1 MHDLG
6 VLRDLAIIAGL
17 ALPVVALAHRLRLPP
32 LVGFLAVGVLIG
44 PSGAGLIPDPEAVA
58 ALSEIGVV
66 LLLFE
71 IGLELSLSEVLRS
84 GRSVLVAGGVQVAG
98 MLGLAA
104 AVGTALDA
112 PLGQTL
118 FYGALAAMS
127 STAAVT
133 RAYADRGELDA
144 PHGRE
149 AVSVLLFQDLC
160 IVPFMALLPLLAAAG
175 GGPDPS
181 AFWPRMA
188 VSLGAMAALVA
199 GGRLVVRW
207 TLDRVVAQRRRDLF
221 TLCVG
226 FFAIGTALV
235 SAAAGFSLA
244 IGAFLAGLIISES
257 EYGQQALS
265 DVIPFRVLFSGVFFT
280 SIGMLLDVSL
290 LVRQPLAVVG
300 AALLVVA
307 VKAVVAAAAIRVRG
321 RRLETAL
328 RSGLGLAQVG
338 EFSFVLAAAG
348 LPLGLFAGDHYQTF
362 LSVAVLSLMATPF
375 LIAAAPAAAD
385 ALAAR
390 LAGPGGRAAGGD
402 ADPADARAA
411 GYRDHAVVIGY
422 GVAGRYLARMLKAAG
437 IRCAVIDQNLDL
449 VRQARADG
457 LPAFYGDGTRHA
469 LLERVAGAHARI
481 VVFAIP
487 SSREER
493 RGVAAARALAPGAR
507 IVVRTRYVRAIEDL
521 ERLGADAVVVEEF
534 EASLALFRRALEGY
548 EIPAGRIAHELDAV
562 RGEHYGLLRGAAA
575 RVEGPDRS
583 LPATRAAV
591 RPPRESA
598 SGRRAMPSGY
608 DARAIGM
615 EYQIRQYGLQ
625 QGALEIEYIEE
636 YFGEFPRKKTAAE
649 VVRRLGERDH
659 QILMAEAPLPDDP
672 STVAPVAY
680 KVSHELRRHE
690 TEPKLADLVERLRP
704 SVEFEDRKVLYSW
717 IGGTRRD
724 WRGQGFFRAL
734 TEEQEAWAHD
744 NGFSEIVVKTKNC
757 FYGMRSTLDHLEFN
771 VVKFEP
777 DPGDARES
785 KVYLSK
791 QIGLEVLDRHRSRRQ
806 VVRSA

>member
-1 MHDLG
+1 MHELG

-32 LVGFLAVGVLIG
+32 LVGFLALGVLIG
-44 PSGAGLIPDPEAVA
+44 PSGAALIPDPEALA
-58 ALSEIGVV
+58 ALAEIGVV

-84 GRSVLVAGGVQVAG
+84 GRSVLVSGGLQVAG
-98 MLGLAA
+98 MLALAA
-104 AVGTALDA
+104 AVGAALDA

-133 RAYADRGELDA
+133 RAYADRGELDT

-160 IVPFMALLPLLAAAG
+160 IVPFMALLPLLAASG
-175 GGPDPS
+175 GGPGPA
-181 AFWPRMA
+181 AFWPRLA
-188 VSLGAMAALVA
+188 ASLGAMAALVA

-207 TLDRVVAQRRRDLF
+207 TLDRVVAQRRPELF

-265 DVIPFRVLFSGVFFT
+265 DVVPFRVLFSGVFFT
-280 SIGMLLDVSL
+280 SVGMLLDVSL
-290 LVRQPLAVVG
+290 LVRQPLAVGG
-300 AALLVVA
+300 AALLIVA
-307 VKAVVAAAAIRVRG
+307 VKAAVAAAAVRVRG
-321 RRLETAL
+321 RRAETAL

-348 LPLGLFAGDHYQTF
+348 LPLGLFGGGHYQTF

-390 LAGPGGRAAGGD
+390 LGGPTGGD
-402 ADPADARAA
+402 ADPADGRAA
-411 GYRDHAVVIGY
+411 YRDHAVVIGY

-457 LPAFYGDGTRHA
+457 LPAFYGDGTRRV
-469 LLERVAGAHARI
+469 LLERVAGARARI
-481 VVFAIP
+481 VVFAIS

-493 RGVAAARALAPGAR
+493 RGVAAARELAPGAR
-507 IVVRTRYVRAIEDL
+507 IVVRTRYVRAIEEL

-548 EIPAGRIAHELDAV
+548 ELPAGRIAHELDAV

-575 RVEGPDRS
+575 RI
-583 LPATRAAV
+583 
-591 RPPRESA
+591 
-598 SGRRAMPSGY
+598 
-608 DARAIGM
+608 DARKPRG
-615 EYQIRQYGLQ
+615 GL
-625 QGALEIEYIEE
+625 G
-636 YFGEFPRKKTAAE
+636 
-649 VVRRLGERDH
+649 V
-659 QILMAEAPLPDDP
+659 
-672 STVAPVAY
+672 
-680 KVSHELRRHE
+680 
-690 TEPKLADLVERLRP
+690 
-704 SVEFEDRKVLYSW
+704 
-717 IGGTRRD
+717 
-724 WRGQGFFRAL
+724 
-734 TEEQEAWAHD
+734 
-744 NGFSEIVVKTKNC
+744 
-757 FYGMRSTLDHLEFN
+757 
-771 VVKFEP
+771 
-777 DPGDARES
+777 
-785 KVYLSK
+785 
-791 QIGLEVLDRHRSRRQ
+791 
-806 VVRSA
+806 

>member
-1 MHDLG
+1 MHELG

-32 LVGFLAVGVLIG
+32 LVGFLALGVLIG
-44 PSGAGLIPDPEAVA
+44 PSGAALIPDPEALA
-58 ALSEIGVV
+58 ALAEIGVV

-84 GRSVLVAGGVQVAG
+84 GRSVLVAGGLQVAG
-98 MLGLAA
+98 MLALAA

-133 RAYADRGELDA
+133 RAYADRGELDT

-160 IVPFMALLPLLAAAG
+160 IVPFMALLPLLAASG
-175 GGPDPS
+175 GGPGPA
-181 AFWPRMA
+181 AFWPRLA
-188 VSLGAMAALVA
+188 ASLGAMAALVA

-207 TLDRVVAQRRRDLF
+207 TLDRVVAQRRPELF

-265 DVIPFRVLFSGVFFT
+265 DVVPFRVLFSGVFFT
-280 SIGMLLDVSL
+280 SVGMLLDVSL
-290 LVRQPLAVVG
+290 LVRQPLAVGG
-300 AALLVVA
+300 AALLIVA
-307 VKAVVAAAAIRVRG
+307 VKAAVAAAAVRVRG
-321 RRLETAL
+321 RRAETAL

-348 LPLGLFAGDHYQTF
+348 LPLGLFGGGHYQTF

-390 LAGPGGRAAGGD
+390 IGGRAAVGG
-402 ADPADARAA
+402 ADPADGRAA
-411 GYRDHAVVIGY
+411 YRDHAVVIGY

-457 LPAFYGDGTRHA
+457 LPAFYGDGTRRV
-469 LLERVAGAHARI
+469 LLERVAGARARI
-481 VVFAIP
+481 VVFAIS

-493 RGVAAARALAPGAR
+493 RGVAAARELAPGAR
-507 IVVRTRYVRAIEDL
+507 IVVRTRYVRAIEEL

-548 EIPAGRIAHELDAV
+548 ELPAGRIAHELDAV

-575 RVEGPDRS
+575 RV
-583 LPATRAAV
+583 
-591 RPPRESA
+591 
-598 SGRRAMPSGY
+598 
-608 DARAIGM
+608 DARKPRG
-615 EYQIRQYGLQ
+615 GL
-625 QGALEIEYIEE
+625 G
-636 YFGEFPRKKTAAE
+636 
-649 VVRRLGERDH
+649 V
-659 QILMAEAPLPDDP
+659 
-672 STVAPVAY
+672 
-680 KVSHELRRHE
+680 
-690 TEPKLADLVERLRP
+690 
-704 SVEFEDRKVLYSW
+704 
-717 IGGTRRD
+717 
-724 WRGQGFFRAL
+724 
-734 TEEQEAWAHD
+734 
-744 NGFSEIVVKTKNC
+744 
-757 FYGMRSTLDHLEFN
+757 
-771 VVKFEP
+771 
-777 DPGDARES
+777 
-785 KVYLSK
+785 
-791 QIGLEVLDRHRSRRQ
+791 
-806 VVRSA
+806 

>member
-1 MHDLG
+1 MHELG

-32 LVGFLAVGVLIG
+32 LVGFLALGVLIG
-44 PSGAGLIPDPEAVA
+44 PSGAALIPDPEALA
-58 ALSEIGVV
+58 ALAEIGVV

-84 GRSVLVAGGVQVAG
+84 GRSVLVAGGLQVAG
-98 MLGLAA
+98 MLALAA
-104 AVGTALDA
+104 AVGAALDA

-133 RAYADRGELDA
+133 RAYADRGELDT

-160 IVPFMALLPLLAAAG
+160 IVPFMALLPLLAASG
-175 GGPDPS
+175 GGPGPA
-181 AFWPRMA
+181 AFWPRLA
-188 VSLGAMAALVA
+188 ASLGAMAALVA

-207 TLDRVVAQRRRDLF
+207 TLDRVVAQRRPELF

-265 DVIPFRVLFSGVFFT
+265 DVVPFRVLFSGVFFT
-280 SIGMLLDVSL
+280 SVGMLLDVSL
-290 LVRQPLAVVG
+290 LVRQPLAVGG
-300 AALLVVA
+300 AALLIVA
-307 VKAVVAAAAIRVRG
+307 VKAAVAAAAVRVRG
-321 RRLETAL
+321 RRAETAL

-348 LPLGLFAGDHYQTF
+348 LPLGLFGGGHYQTF

-390 LAGPGGRAAGGD
+390 LGGRAAGGG
-402 ADPADARAA
+402 ADPADGRAA
-411 GYRDHAVVIGY
+411 GYSGHAVVIGY

-457 LPAFYGDGTRHA
+457 LPAFYGDGTRRV
-469 LLERVAGAHARI
+469 LLERVAGARARI
-481 VVFAIP
+481 VVFAIS

-493 RGVAAARALAPGAR
+493 RGVAAARELAPGAR
-507 IVVRTRYVRAIEDL
+507 IVVRTRYVRAIEEL

-548 EIPAGRIAHELDAV
+548 ELPAGRIAHELDAV

-575 RVEGPDRS
+575 RV
-583 LPATRAAV
+583 
-591 RPPRESA
+591 
-598 SGRRAMPSGY
+598 
-608 DARAIGM
+608 DARKPRG
-615 EYQIRQYGLQ
+615 GL
-625 QGALEIEYIEE
+625 G
-636 YFGEFPRKKTAAE
+636 
-649 VVRRLGERDH
+649 V
-659 QILMAEAPLPDDP
+659 
-672 STVAPVAY
+672 
-680 KVSHELRRHE
+680 
-690 TEPKLADLVERLRP
+690 
-704 SVEFEDRKVLYSW
+704 
-717 IGGTRRD
+717 
-724 WRGQGFFRAL
+724 
-734 TEEQEAWAHD
+734 
-744 NGFSEIVVKTKNC
+744 
-757 FYGMRSTLDHLEFN
+757 
-771 VVKFEP
+771 
-777 DPGDARES
+777 
-785 KVYLSK
+785 
-791 QIGLEVLDRHRSRRQ
+791 
-806 VVRSA
+806 